1 MRTIIQLVA
10 ALGLIAPA
18 AGSDLVAPQV
28 STLRLQANATAR
40 GETVTLADVLDFS
53 QADARLVEAIGAQ
66 PVLTMPADS
75 AVLELSHE
83 QIVKRL
89 AELGVNMTRVLVNGA
104 LVCRVVIGAA
114 PSDEAA
120 APPPEPPL
128 LLAPGG
134 AAPPAEQTLGDAIRT
149 FAQRELAPDG
159 GRVEVVFERA
169 GQEFV
174 QLTSPP
180 FEFSIQAERGPRL
193 GLREFRVSIRR
204 EGRKHD
210 SLRIS
215 ADVRLIRRVIVAAR
229 PLNIGGYIS
238 RDAIDF
244 AERIFTADEADAG
257 FTQPEQIVGQRV
269 ARFVAAGEMLK
280 TQDVESADM
289 VKRSRPV
296 SVVSSGPVAVR
307 AVGVALDSGGY
318 GESVRVRLGESRK
331 DRREVR
337 GVVVGVGT
345 VQLAEGGL

>member
-1 MRTIIQLVA
+1 MRTIIRLVA

-18 AGSDLVAPQV
+18 AASDLVAPHV
-28 STLRLQANATAR
+28 STLRLQAHGTAR
-40 GETVTLADVLDFS
+40 GETITLADVLDFS
-53 QADARLVEAIGAQ
+53 QADARLFEAIGAQ
-66 PVLTMPADS
+66 PVMSTPPDS

-83 QIVKRL
+83 QIVRRL

-104 LVCRVVIGAA
+104 LVCHVAVGPASADGAA
-114 PSDEAA
+114 AT
-120 APPPEPPL
+120 PPEPPL
-128 LLAPGG
+128 LLAPGE
-134 AAPPAEQTLGDAIRT
+134 AAPPAEQTLGDAIRA

-229 PLNIGGYIS
+229 PLNIGGYIA

-244 AERIFTADEADAG
+244 AERIFTADDADAG

-280 TQDVESADM
+280 TPDVESADM

-345 VQLAEGGL
+345 VQLAEDGL